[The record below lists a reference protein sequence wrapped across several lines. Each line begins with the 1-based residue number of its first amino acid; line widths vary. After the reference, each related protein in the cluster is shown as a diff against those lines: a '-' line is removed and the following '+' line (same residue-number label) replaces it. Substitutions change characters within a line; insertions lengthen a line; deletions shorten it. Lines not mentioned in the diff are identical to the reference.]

1 MLRAWPRCSCRA
13 QVLSVLL
20 SCAQVLL
27 LSGISCC
34 VAQLQ
39 CNSRIQMQVAVHLY
53 GAAHA
58 GDVYAVGPAAP
69 AAASDR
75 TQRVCA
81 VQAVQLFSRLTW
93 VTGQLM

>member
-1 MLRAWPRCSCRA
+1 
-13 QVLSVLL
+13 
-20 SCAQVLL
+20 
-27 LSGISCC
+27 
-34 VAQLQ
+34 
-39 CNSRIQMQVAVHLY
+39 MQVAVHLY